1 MKKRSQILSLVLVLT
16 VLVSILPWGQFAVA
30 APVEQAQFVAP
41 RLVVNSSFLNVRSGP
56 GIQYPV
62 LLTVVGGSEL
72 PVLARAADN
81 VWFQVSTVI
90 GVGWVNVQYTVP
102 RGSFD
107 NVPIVSQTQI
117 LTTTILPST
126 AVTLGLP
133 AGQGGGFAAPVV
145 VASTTTAFPST
156 APITGGRVVVDL
168 GEGRVTTV
176 NPGERFRAT
185 INVEAV
191 NLRTQPEDGSP
202 TLGTLFR
209 DPTNDYSIL
218 GESKDKNGTPWI
230 AIEVAELG
238 VGWVEAAKTTFRL
251 SRVSGTVVVLRT
263 TTALTDA
270 PNGSGDNLP
279 VLSEGQEGFLVN
291 ISRDSLFVQ
300 IQLGDGTT
308 GWVPFSNVVTRTG
321 TPSDMVDT
329 ALLPAAST
337 PTTAVGA
344 VPVAPGAVVVIPGI
358 VTAPT
363 FGLDTPHVVIN
374 TSFLNIR
381 SGPGAQYTTVTTIS
395 GGAELRVLGMAEDR
409 VWYLVEGA
417 FGRGWVNS
425 EFTLFRGSIDA
436 VPIIHDAIGLTS
448 VPTAVVSAGIVLY
461 AAPGTNFGAI
471 GALPN
476 SIEVPVVAR
485 TADGLWV
492 QINTSL
498 GFGWV
503 PADQIA
509 IRGDA
514 TLIPIVG

>member
-1 MKKRSQILSLVLVLT
+1 MKKRSQILSLVLVLAL
-16 VLVSILPWGQFAVA
+16 LVSILPWGQLAIA
-30 APVEQAQFVAP
+30 APEEQAQFIAP
-41 RLVVNSSFLNVRSGP
+41 RLVVNSSFLNIRSGP

-62 LLTVVGGSEL
+62 LLTVVGGTEL
-72 PVLARAADN
+72 PVIARSSDN

-107 NVPIVSQTQI
+107 NVPVVSQNQI
-117 LTTTILPST
+117 FASSVLPST
-126 AVTLGLP
+126 AITLGLP
-133 AGQGGGFAAPVV
+133 DGQGGGFAAPVIIG
-145 VASTTTAFPST
+145 STTSFPST
-156 APITGGRVVVDL
+156 TPVTGGRVVVDL

-191 NLRTQPEDGSP
+191 NLRTQPQDGAP

-209 DPTNDYSIL
+209 DETNDYSIL
-218 GESKDKNGTPWI
+218 GEAKDKNGTPWV

-238 VGWVEAAKTTFRL
+238 VGWVEAPKVLFRL
-251 SRVSGTVVVLRT
+251 SRVAGTVVVLRT

-279 VLSEGQEGFLVN
+279 VLSEGREGFLVN
-291 ISRDSLFVQ
+291 ISRDSNFVQ

-308 GWVPFSNVVTRTG
+308 GWVPFSSVVTRTG
-321 TPSDMVDT
+321 TPSDMVDPD
-329 ALLPAAST
+329 LLPSMST
-337 PTTAVGA
+337 PISVVPAGTTTGIGVIP
-344 VPVAPGAVVVIPGI
+344 VVVAPPS
-358 VTAPT
+358 
-363 FGLDTPHVVIN
+363 FGLDTPHIIIN

-381 SGPGAQYTTVTTIS
+381 SGPGAQYTIVSTIS
-395 GGAELRVLGMAEDR
+395 GGAELRVLGIAKDR
-409 VWYLVEGA
+409 VWYLVEGG

-425 EFTLFRGSIDA
+425 EFTLFRGSIDS
-436 VPIIHDAIGLTS
+436 VPVIHDAIGVTS
-448 VPTAVVSAGIVLY
+448 VPTASVAAGVVLY

-476 SIEVPVVAR
+476 TIEVPIVAR
-485 TADGLWV
+485 TADFNWV

-503 PADQIA
+503 PANQVIV
-509 IRGDA
+509 RGDA
-514 TLIPIVG
+514 SLIPIVG